1 MEDLVLS
8 HRWQHASDHQIA
20 HHPSWHHRP
29 TPQLMVTVPNAVPV
43 CRPTGSSAGG
53 RGFGDI
59 LTY

>member
-29 TPQLMVTVPNAVPV
+29 TPQLMVTVPKRGAGVP
-43 CRPTGSSAGG
+43 
-53 RGFGDI
+53 
-59 LTY
+59 TYRIQR